1 LFFGGRLEI
10 ELFEPVAAEH
20 HDPSLL
26 GVGSVDEHALCHL
39 NGTPGRAAAAAS
51 RAAAGA
57 VLWDGKP
64 VAFDIGA
71 SRNSVIGAAANSPA
85 GGSYDQFARHCDPAR
100 RQ

>member
-1 LFFGGRLEI
+1 
-10 ELFEPVAAEH
+10 
-20 HDPSLL
+20 
-26 GVGSVDEHALCHL
+26 
-39 NGTPGRAAAAAS
+39 
-51 RAAAGA
+51 
-57 VLWDGKP
+57 